1 MKKDEVIAKLREHE
15 PELKAAGIV
24 RLAVFGSVA
33 RGDNSP
39 QSDVDL
45 LADFDKTKHYTLLTM
60 GRIENRLAD
69 LLGTR
74 VDLSSPEWLKESI
87 RDRVLREA
95 VMPFRDPQRHAAPP
109 RYRLLPWGPKRRS
122 GTRRFRATLSLRIL

>member
-1 MKKDEVIAKLREHE
+1 MNKNEVIERLRVHE

-39 QSDVDL
+39 ESDVDL
-45 LADFDKTKHYTLLTM
+45 LADFDKTRRYTLLTM
-60 GRIENRLAD
+60 GRLENRLAD

-74 VDLSSPEWLKESI
+74 VDLSSPEWLKDSV
-87 RDRVLREA
+87 RDQALREA
-95 VMPFRDPQRHAAPP
+95 VFA
-109 RYRLLPWGPKRRS
+109 
-122 GTRRFRATLSLRIL
+122 F

>member
-1 MKKDEVIAKLREHE
+1 MNKEEVIDKLREHD

-33 RGDNSP
+33 RGNNSP

-45 LADFDKTKHYTLLTM
+45 LADFDETKRYTLLTM
-60 GRIENRLAD
+60 GRLENWLAG

-74 VDLSSPEWLKESI
+74 VDLSSPEWLTES
-87 RDRVLREA
+87 VKSQALREA
-95 VMPFRDPQRHAAPP
+95 VAA
-109 RYRLLPWGPKRRS
+109 
-122 GTRRFRATLSLRIL
+122 F